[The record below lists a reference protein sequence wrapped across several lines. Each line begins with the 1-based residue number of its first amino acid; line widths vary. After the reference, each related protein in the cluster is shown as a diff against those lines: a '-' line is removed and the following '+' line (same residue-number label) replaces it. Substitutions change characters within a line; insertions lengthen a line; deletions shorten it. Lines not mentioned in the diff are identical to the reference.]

1 MRLECAEK
9 INEMLSLVDCNCV
22 GKHQSAVQLM
32 DVMLYNQWI
41 TPMEKQQIDALRT
54 YQEYDTN
61 VYGFHPRLILLEL
74 YKRIYYEDKYPDNQ
88 LNELLLEENIYIRMK
103 NVLYWVEFFSKSMNE
118 SIVQMHLYNINDERL
133 SVIKGICVS
142 SNRITD
148 KINEIR
154 EILPEEELFH
164 FLKIEQYTTN

>member
-1 MRLECAEK
+1 MKLECAEK

-74 YKRIYYEDKYPDNQ
+74 YKRIYYEDKYPVSTIMKLICILFTFFVGCVGDECILINRKRTFSNQ
-88 LNELLLEENIYIRMK
+88 LYRTICDTFKFIMLL
-103 NVLYWVEFFSKSMNE
+103 
-118 SIVQMHLYNINDERL
+118 
-133 SVIKGICVS
+133 
-142 SNRITD
+142 
-148 KINEIR
+148 
-154 EILPEEELFH
+154 
-164 FLKIEQYTTN
+164 